1 MELHSTS
8 SLATGLLGGMTL
20 QDAISQR
27 TLFYQDYYT
36 VLGEG
41 IAPQVCGCKHISIY
55 V

>member
-36 VLGEG
+36 VLGEE